1 MFSCVM
7 PQVIGRDMA
16 PFLILLGIIIVG
28 SMFFFVI
35 CNPSSSA
42 FGYNEASLGALW
54 PLFTVFLASMGN
66 PIDVLGTDDFGTWPA
81 ILMLCGFLF
90 FVVIILCAS
99 LSSSDLS
106 HMCCAECLVPR
117 RMNVLIAIMA
127 DSYEMVKEHEKVEAL
142 HERAKMIADMELLH
156 PGWHRFSTYMHV
168 CEAADEDS
176 GLEPEWAGVAGRVK
190 VLLGEVKS
198 DLWDGIA
205 DAKSEL
211 QLEVAKAATADNLTS
226 LASDVSTLQAGMHEQ
241 QHNVAALASDV
252 AAMKAVL
259 EQLVA
264 GLPLG

>member
-1 MFSCVM
+1 
-7 PQVIGRDMA
+7 MA

-99 LSSSDLS
+99 SSSSPLDSLRMLLLS
-106 HMCCAECLVPR
+106 ACLLPR

-176 GLEPEWAGVAGRVK
+176 GLEPEWSGVAGRVK
-190 VLLGEVKS
+190 VLLAES
-198 DLWDGIA
+198 TQQ
-205 DAKSEL
+205 L
-211 QLEVAKAATADNLTS
+211 QQE
-226 LASDVSTLQAGMHEQ
+226 
-241 QHNVAALASDV
+241 VAALRSQMSRADDVAALSNDVGELKSDV
-252 AAMKAVL
+252 AGLKGLL
-259 EQLVA
+259 EQLLAVPR
-264 GLPLG
+264 G

>member
-1 MFSCVM
+1 
-7 PQVIGRDMA
+7 MA

-66 PIDVLGTDDFGTWPA
+66 PIGVLDTEDFGSWPA

-90 FVVIILCAS
+90 FVVIILCVAMPIPS
-99 LSSSDLS
+99 L
-106 HMCCAECLVPR
+106 MCAECWLPR

-176 GLEPEWAGVAGRVK
+176 GLEPEWSGVAGRVK
-190 VLLGEVKS
+190 VLLGAVQ
-198 DLWDGIA
+198 
-205 DAKSEL
+205 SEL
-211 QLEVAKAATADNLTS
+211 QTELQTEVAK
-226 LASDVSTLQAGMHEQ
+226 STERVELRMDKQ
-241 QHNVAALASDV
+241 QQEIAEIKAL
-252 AAMKAVL
+252 L
-259 EQLVA
+259 RQLVETQ
-264 GLPLG
+264 GSEP